1 MWCGVVN
8 SNAGGGVTLA
18 ASAEGF
24 NVSFFKQ
31 NRQNIPKSDRQR
43 RCRYG
48 ILCKKHTDRPD
59 DEHTD
64 RSDATVRWAECLCG
78 REVELR
84 LGGACQ
90 IPTVEDDRADKPDE
104 SVLNFAR
111 DCECGRTVQLEIY
124 IVPFE
129 ER

>member
-1 MWCGVVN
+1 M
-8 SNAGGGVTLA
+8 T
-18 ASAEGF
+18 
-24 NVSFFKQ
+24 
-31 NRQNIPKSDRQR
+31 
-43 RCRYG
+43 CRYG
-48 ILCKKHTDRPD
+48 NLCKNRSGCEGCIPD
-59 DEHTD
+59 DDTS

-90 IPTVEDDRADKPDE
+90 IPTVENDRADKPDE

-111 DCECGRTVQLEIY
+111 DCECGRTVHLEIH